1 MRPAGV
7 HLEAHIQ
14 NSSVLCLSPLPPL
27 SCAEAGMHVN
37 INSVSLIDGGF
48 STLGMRLAS
57 VHLDAHIH
65 GSDVRIWI

>member
-1 MRPAGV
+1 
-7 HLEAHIQ
+7 
-14 NSSVLCLSPLPPL
+14 
-27 SCAEAGMHVN
+27 MHVN